1 VKITGAQ
8 LLARTLA
15 ACGVEYVS
23 GIPGHTVFPFAN
35 IVRQEGLTPFLVRS
49 EAISTFA
56 ADVYYRLS
64 GKLMAVFAHSVPG
77 TTNLAAGLANA
88 YADSS
93 ALILISGETA
103 RDSLGR
109 GAYQELSRQF
119 DGDVAGFTRHLTKR
133 SWLTHTPWQLAEQ
146 TLRAA
151 KVATVGRPGPV
162 SLHVYQDVWDQE
174 IEVPAWPDGTGY
186 LVTND
191 FRPGDDAIERAARLI
206 GSAERPLIVAG
217 NGVNLGRAQAHL
229 VELAERLNAY
239 VVTTVTGK
247 GAFPENHPLSLGV
260 VGWVG
265 TQAANSAALSADLV
279 LAVGARLGETATS
292 SWQEGASFRLS
303 EARLIQCDVDPAEI
317 ATVFPVDVAL
327 VGDAGLTLG
336 ALSQACASVERR
348 AWQDTIDRQMAD
360 WRARV
365 ADLPEVRDGLMQV
378 APVVKALRASTLG
391 RPVTIVGDIGKNHK
405 WPAQQ
410 FEVHA
415 GDAVVSSMGAGT
427 MGFGTCG
434 AVGAALA
441 RPESR
446 TISWCGDGGLSMTS
460 YVLPTVAEHRLP
472 ITFVVLDDGA
482 FGEVANI
489 QEERYGRTIFSEF
502 DGSGHNRGYHL
513 RIDALA
519 EASGIPA
526 RRVDAPA
533 DLKAAFEWAAEA
545 DGPALIDVIVD
556 RRSRVPSGGGSK
568 LSEIWKHPIH
578 PWSAP
583 ALSQMD
589 LT

>member
-1 VKITGAQ
+1 
-8 LLARTLA
+8 
-15 ACGVEYVS
+15 VS

-217 NGVNLGRAQAHL
+217 NGVNLGRAQARL

-365 ADLPEVRDGLMQV
+365 ADLPEVRDGLLQV

-472 ITFVVLDDGA
+472 ITFVVLDDSA

-583 ALSQMD
+583 ALSQTD

>member
-1 VKITGAQ
+1 VKATGAQ

-23 GIPGHTVFPFAN
+23 GIPGHTIFPFAN
-35 IVRQEGLTPFLVRS
+35 IVKQEGLTPFLVRS
-49 EAISTFA
+49 EAISPFA

-133 SWLTHTPWQLAEQ
+133 SWLTHTPWQLVEH

-151 KVATVGRPGPV
+151 KVATLGRPGPV
-162 SLHVYQDVWDQE
+162 SLHVFQDVWDQE
-174 IEVPAWPDGTGY
+174 IEVPAWPDSTGY
-186 LVTND
+186 LITND
-191 FRPGDDAIERAARLI
+191 FRPSDAAIERAASLI
-206 GSAERPLIVAG
+206 GRAKRPVIVAG
-217 NGVNLGRAQAHL
+217 NGVNLGRAQARL

-265 TQAANSAALSADLV
+265 TEAANSAALGADLV
-279 LAVGARLGETATS
+279 LAIGARLSETATS
-292 SWQEGASFRLS
+292 SWQEGGSFRLS
-303 EARLIQCDVDPAEI
+303 ETKLIQCDVDPAEI

-327 VGDAGLTLG
+327 VGDAGLTLD
-336 ALSQACASVERR
+336 ALAESCEGVERR
-348 AWQDTIDRQMAD
+348 AWQDTMDRKMAD
-360 WRARV
+360 WRTRV
-365 ADLPEVRDGLMQV
+365 AALPDSREGLMQV
-378 APVVKALRASTLG
+378 APVVRELRASTLG

-405 WPAQQ
+405 WPVQQ
-410 FEVHA
+410 FEAHA

-446 TISWCGDGGLSMTS
+446 VISWCGDGGLSMTS
-460 YVLPTVAEHRLP
+460 YVLPTVAEHQLP
-472 ITFVVLDDGA
+472 ITFVVIDDGA

-502 DGSGHNRGYHL
+502 NGSGRNSGYHL
-513 RIDALA
+513 RIDALS

-526 RRVDAPA
+526 RRVESPA
-533 DLKAAFEWAAEA
+533 DLKSAFQWAAEV
-545 DGPALIDVIVD
+545 DGPALVDVIVD

-578 PWSAP
+578 PWSRP
-583 ALSQMD
+583 ALSHPD
-589 LT
+589 LI

>member
-1 VKITGAQ
+1 M
-8 LLARTLA
+8 
-15 ACGVEYVS
+15 S
-23 GIPGHTVFPFAN
+23 
-35 IVRQEGLTPFLVRS
+35 
-49 EAISTFA
+49 
-56 ADVYYRLS
+56 
-64 GKLMAVFAHSVPG
+64 
-77 TTNLAAGLANA
+77 
-88 YADSS
+88 
-93 ALILISGETA
+93 
-103 RDSLGR
+103 
-109 GAYQELSRQF
+109 
-119 DGDVAGFTRHLTKR
+119 
-133 SWLTHTPWQLAEQ
+133 
-146 TLRAA
+146 
-151 KVATVGRPGPV
+151 
-162 SLHVYQDVWDQE
+162 
-174 IEVPAWPDGTGY
+174 
-186 LVTND
+186 
-191 FRPGDDAIERAARLI
+191 
-206 GSAERPLIVAG
+206 
-217 NGVNLGRAQAHL
+217 
-229 VELAERLNAY
+229 
-239 VVTTVTGK
+239 
-247 GAFPENHPLSLGV
+247 
-260 VGWVG
+260 
-265 TQAANSAALSADLV
+265 
-279 LAVGARLGETATS
+279 
-292 SWQEGASFRLS
+292 
-303 EARLIQCDVDPAEI
+303 PAEI

>member
-1 VKITGAQ
+1 MKVTGAQ
-8 LLARTLA
+8 LLARTLT

-23 GIPGHTVFPFAN
+23 GIPGHTIFPFAN
-35 IVRQEGLTPFLVRS
+35 IVRQEGLTPLLVRS
-49 EAISTFA
+49 EAISPFA

-93 ALILISGETA
+93 AMILISGETA

-133 SWLTHTPWQLAEQ
+133 SWLTHTPWQIVEH

-174 IEVPAWPDGTGY
+174 IDVPAWPDASGY

-191 FRPGDDAIERAARLI
+191 FRPSDDAIERAARLI

-217 NGVNLGRAQAHL
+217 NGVNLGRAQARL
-229 VELAERLNAY
+229 VELAERINAY

-265 TQAANSAALSADLV
+265 TEAANSAALDADLV
-279 LAVGARLGETATS
+279 LAVGARLTETATS
-292 SWQEGASFRLS
+292 SWQEGVSFRMS
-303 EARLIQCDVDPAEI
+303 QAKLIQCDVDPAEI
-317 ATVFPVDVAL
+317 ATVFPVDAAL
-327 VGDAGLTLG
+327 VGNANLTLG
-336 ALSQACASVERR
+336 ALSDACPVAARR
-348 AWQDTIDRQMAD
+348 AWQDVVDNK
-360 WRARV
+360 RAEWCTRV
-365 ADLPEVRDGLMQV
+365 ADLPDSRDGLMQV
-378 APVVKALRASTLG
+378 APVVRELRTATLG

-441 RPESR
+441 RPGSR
-446 TISWCGDGGLSMTS
+446 VISWCGDGGLSMTS
-460 YVLPTVAEHRLP
+460 YVLPTVAEHQLP
-472 ITFVVLDDGA
+472 ITFVVIDDGA

-502 DGSGHNRGYHL
+502 DGSGRNSSYHL
-513 RIDALA
+513 PIDALA

-526 RRVDAPA
+526 RRVESPA
-533 DLKAAFEWAAEA
+533 DLKAAFQWATEI
-545 DGPALIDVIVD
+545 DGPALVDVIVD
-556 RRSRVPSGGGSK
+556 RRSRVPPGGGSK

-578 PWSAP
+578 PWAG
-583 ALSQMD
+583 QD
-589 LT
+589 QKTT